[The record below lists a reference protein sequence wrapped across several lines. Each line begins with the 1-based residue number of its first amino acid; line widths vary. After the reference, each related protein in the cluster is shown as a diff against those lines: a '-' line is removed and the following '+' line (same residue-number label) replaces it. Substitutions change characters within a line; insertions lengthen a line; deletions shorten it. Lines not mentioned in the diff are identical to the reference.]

1 MSDEI
6 RMDFSGQSS
15 FLNDNEMVLFIEVL
29 HSVSYHLN
37 TEGKQLGTLEVLG
50 NEETL
55 GGTICCFVTFIIMEK
70 FH

>member
-37 TEGKQLGTLEVLG
+37 TEGKQLWTMEVLVR
-50 NEETL
+50 EETL
-55 GGTICCFVTFIIMEK
+55 GGMLLRVLY
-70 FH
+70 